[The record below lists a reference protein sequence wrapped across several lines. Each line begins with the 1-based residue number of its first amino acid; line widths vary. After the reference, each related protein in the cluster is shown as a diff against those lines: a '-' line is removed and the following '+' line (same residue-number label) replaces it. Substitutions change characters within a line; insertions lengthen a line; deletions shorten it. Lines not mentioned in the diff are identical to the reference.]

1 MRKESEKKTKVT
13 SLRMTEEQ
21 YQAIQKMVN
30 EKKMSMGGYIV
41 DSAIHSQKSV
51 TPEIMVNIQN
61 LVNTACAVIKE
72 SAPDKAEKMEKE
84 AKKLWSLLR

>member
-21 YQAIQKMVN
+21 YHTIQEMAD
-30 EKKMSMGGYIV
+30 EKDMPMGSYIV

-51 TPEIMVNIQN
+51 TPDILVKIQN
-61 LVNTACAVIKE
+61 LVNTACAVIEE
-72 SAPDKAEKMEKE
+72 SALDKAEKMETE
-84 AKKLWSLLR
+84 AKKLWSLLK

>member
-13 SLRMTEEQ
+13 SLRMTKEQ
-21 YQAIQKMVN
+21 YQAIQKMAD
-30 EKKMSMGGYIV
+30 EKKISMGSYIV

-61 LVNTACAVIKE
+61 LVNTACAVIE
-72 SAPDKAEKMEKE
+72 EFAPDKAEKMETE
-84 AKKLWSLLR
+84 AKKLWSLLK

>member
-21 YQAIQKMVN
+21 YQAIQKMAN

>member
-21 YQAIQKMVN
+21 YLAIQEMAD
-30 EKKMSMGGYIV
+30 EKEMSISSYIV

-51 TPEIMVNIQN
+51 TPDIMVKIQK
-61 LVNTACAVIKE
+61 LVNTACRAVEKL
-72 SAPDKAEKMEKE
+72 APDKAEKMETE
-84 AKKLWSLLR
+84 AKKLWSLLK

>member
-21 YQAIQKMVN
+21 YQEIQKMAD
-30 EKKMSMGGYIV
+30 EKGMSMGSYIV
-41 DSAIHSQKSV
+41 NSAVYSQKSV
-51 TPEIMVNIQN
+51 TPEIMVSIQN
-61 LVNTACAVIKE
+61 IVNAACAVIEE

-84 AKKLWSLLR
+84 TKKLWSLLK

>member
-21 YQAIQKMVN
+21 YQAIQKMAD

-72 SAPDKAEKMEKE
+72 SAPDKAEKMETE